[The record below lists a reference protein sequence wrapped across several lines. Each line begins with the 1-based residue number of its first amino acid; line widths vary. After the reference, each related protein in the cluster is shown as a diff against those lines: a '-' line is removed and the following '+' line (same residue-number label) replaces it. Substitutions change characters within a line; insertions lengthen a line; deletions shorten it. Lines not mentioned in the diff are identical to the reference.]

1 MVSSSEAF
9 ENQAEQQSP
18 SGTANISEPVD
29 SLSAPQAFSSRL
41 ALSLSFISAFVFA
54 TVCFLLIGHYVLG
67 APRSLS
73 LFEGQQ
79 ERRGDEVFSKTL
91 VVGSQGI
98 YQRVQAREELNPVV
112 GSDFLIFVW
121 FRLKRVPVTGESMS
135 LIGKFDP
142 HRPHKPGFA
151 VSLEGAPDGVR
162 PRVYWN
168 NESGQGRWYSFT
180 SRVMKRKEWYL
191 LGVSYSRDTFLSARL
206 LEVGGDDE
214 GSLLGGHRV
223 EPSFA
228 AAAQTDLL
236 LGAYGSSRFRGH
248 LGPFGI
254 LRGGSFEREI
264 PDYLSAMSAHPN
276 DIPSSIS
283 SSIIQL
289 WASPLVDQGPHR
301 MALETVTIVPVKN
314 ERVSSTIAPKPGP
327 KVPSPKASASKRIKK
342 TAKRKKS
349 SSGKR

>member
-1 MVSSSEAF
+1 MVSSSGAF
-9 ENQAEQQSP
+9 ENQVEEQSRHGTVSQS
-18 SGTANISEPVD
+18 ERVD
-29 SLSAPQAFSSRL
+29 SFSVKQAVLSRL
-41 ALSLSFISAFVFA
+41 ALGFSFLSAFVFA
-54 TVCFLLIGHYVLG
+54 TGCFLLFGHYLLG

-73 LFEGQQ
+73 LFEEAQ
-79 ERRGDEVFSKTL
+79 ERRDDEVFSKTL

-98 YQRVQAREELNPVV
+98 YQRVQAREELNPAV

-135 LIGKFDP
+135 LIGKFDAQ
-142 HRPHKPGFA
+142 RPHKPGFA

-180 SRVMKRKEWYL
+180 SRVLKRRAWYL

-206 LEVGGDDE
+206 LEAGGDDMD
-214 GSLLGGHRV
+214 SLLGGHRV

-228 AAAQTDLL
+228 AAAQADLL
-236 LGAYGSSRFRGH
+236 LGAYGSSRFRGQ

-254 LRGGSFEREI
+254 LRGASLERDI
-264 PDYLSAMSAHPN
+264 PNYLLAMRERPN
-276 DIPSSIS
+276 DIPSSIT

-289 WASPLVDQGPHR
+289 WASPLVDQGPLHV
-301 MALETVTIVPVKN
+301 ALETVSIVPAKK
-314 ERVSSTIAPKPGP
+314 ERVSAIVAQK
-327 KVPSPKASASKRIKK
+327 PSPQASALKRVKK
-342 TAKRKKS
+342 SVKRKKNS
-349 SSGKR
+349 SSKR